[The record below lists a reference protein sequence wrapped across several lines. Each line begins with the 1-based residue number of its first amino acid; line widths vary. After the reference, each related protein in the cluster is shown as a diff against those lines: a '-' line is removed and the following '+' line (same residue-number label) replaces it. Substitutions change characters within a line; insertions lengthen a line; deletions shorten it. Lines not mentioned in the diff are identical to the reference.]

1 MSAGP
6 VAERIY
12 DALRAMI
19 LSRAFM
25 PGDRLD
31 PAVIGEQLCASVTP
45 VREALHVLCGE
56 QLVVTH
62 RAGGFFLPTL
72 DEPRLKDM
80 YAFSNEVLGL
90 ALRLWRPWTIVDW
103 DRIAER
109 RTAYAE
115 RVADAFEG
123 VARASVNSEHGRVMA
138 LLNARLHAVRMIEPA
153 VLEGSIAEVRDIE
166 CALDSGDKDHL
177 RRLLGAYHR
186 RRIRSS
192 AEILHALHRPANPS
206 VPTIGI

>member
-6 VAERIY
+6 IAERVY

-19 LSRAFM
+19 LSRAFV

-31 PAVIGEQLCASVTP
+31 PMTLSEHLCASVTP

-62 RAGGFFLPTL
+62 RAGGFFLPAI
-72 DEPRLKDM
+72 DEPSLKHM
-80 YAFSNEVLGL
+80 YSFSNELLGL

-103 DRIAER
+103 DAIVER
-109 RTAYAE
+109 RADYAE
-115 RVADAFEG
+115 RVADVLEG
-123 VARASVNSEHGRVMA
+123 VTRASINTEHGRVMA

-166 CALDSGDKDHL
+166 CALDNGDKDHL
-177 RRLLGAYHR
+177 RRLVGAYHR

-192 AEILHALHRPANPS
+192 AEILHALHRPARPS
-206 VPTIGI
+206 APTIGI